1 MRSYK
6 KTITSTRQ
14 IIVEA
19 DNISRTIYIHHD
31 ADADIVFIGGAD
43 VTETNGFHV
52 HKLETLT
59 FFLPVGEKIYA
70 VKDASGDPIDVWVL
84 LPDGD

>member
-6 KTITSTRQ
+6 TTVTSTRQ
-14 IIVEA
+14 VLVEA
-19 DNISRTIYIHHD
+19 DNINRTIYIHHD

-43 VTETNGFHV
+43 VTETNGFHI

-59 FFLPVGEKIYA
+59 FQLPANQRLYA
-70 VKDASGDPIDVWVL
+70 VKDASGDDVDVWVL
-84 LPDGD
+84 TPDSD